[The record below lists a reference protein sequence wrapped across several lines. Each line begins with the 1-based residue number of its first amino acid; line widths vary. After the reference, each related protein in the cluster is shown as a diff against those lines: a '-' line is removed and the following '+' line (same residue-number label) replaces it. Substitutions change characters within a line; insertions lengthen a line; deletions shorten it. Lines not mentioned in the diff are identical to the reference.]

1 MRSLQQAR
9 QRARACRDAMGHS
22 PEELLERITRY
33 LLDIHG
39 IELHR
44 APAAFLQGSRAEVS
58 PAEGCLFYD
67 EQLDH
72 HPAEKRF
79 VILHELGH
87 LELHPRLQRCCAA
100 PDPVYG
106 TMYLNDGAPALARY
120 NRRSRE
126 EAEANAFATEFL
138 CPSRELLQMWR
149 RRAHDSVAHLARS
162 VGAPVPMVHAQLAEA
177 LYWHDREEPPPSTPR
192 ANGVDCDAS
201 QLAAATYTGAPV
213 LVDAGPGT
221 GKTATLVRRV
231 TYLLDERGADPGQ
244 LLVLTFS
251 NDAAEELRDRIA
263 SQCGEP
269 RARQIE
275 VSTFHGFGV
284 AFLHHHG
291 QFLNLDH
298 DASIL
303 DEAAQAELVTELL
316 GRVPCTPIINLHNPD
331 DSVRAIVRHLTY
343 LKDRLYTPD
352 DFAAALDADQPE
364 PEERQRYEAA
374 CAFLA
379 VYRAYE
385 ETKHAR
391 QRVDFADLIALPIR
405 ILQQQ
410 AALQQAYRDKY
421 RWVMVDEYQDVS
433 RAVASLL
440 RQICGS
446 HNPPW
451 VVGDTRQAI
460 YRFRGAAPENVSEF
474 HHDFPGAR
482 VFHLNTNYRS
492 CPAIVHTANQLAGLL
507 QTPEASKPLDPPLWT
522 CGAAA
527 SAHGDPA
534 VSIARADSDHAEHD
548 GIAQQIA
555 TWLNQGIRAQDIAV
569 LARRNI
575 DVRNIVLTLGRRQV
589 PATTAGLI
597 TPEGAA
603 GDLAAIVTLTDQPRA
618 SLPRLAFALG
628 RGRCS
633 VETINTAIRHVLHTL
648 AADGT
653 FATDHDD
660 EACQTLATAM
670 LQVRNR
676 LQTGHFSSDAFAMMC
691 TFLFDSGDYLQRIL
705 EQPESAERALALSEI
720 ITALSRAAGY
730 RFLHSD
736 VEPQASRKGFA
747 QAFRSMLNAGSPAL
761 APPSRA
767 ADAVR
772 VMTCHASKGLEFPC
786 VIVAGQTLSRAPREY
801 AWLPPHLAPPVQD
814 DREQAD
820 ALFFVS
826 ATRAQR
832 ALVATYASSASGT
845 ARSQERDLTP
855 LLSQW
860 RDTHRVPIQELPS
873 MPAPHL
879 HRMMH
884 AVWGGTPHGALSTRA
899 FAPQTCGI
907 RTYLEHYLGVRFP
920 SSTPPLYPLFF
931 DVVRRAMG
939 RIVHLTQARGTPFSH
954 DEAKELFLQEWP
966 ISDVSDH
973 PHHALYAHLACES
986 IEQFARAYV
995 PVPKASA
1002 HLDLTAHDAATGLAL
1017 RYDLLA
1023 LYDAEDGTTVAISLR
1038 PESLRAKHRE
1048 HGLLW
1053 SGLSPAHRMSF
1064 MLLRQEKPNLQP
1076 YVFSAADGV
1085 LYPYA
1090 WTANANELA
1099 KETQRLAQQCDDV
1112 ARGRFAAKVQ
1122 EWTCNRCPVRV
1133 SCPHWLGALAGEP
1146 EP

>member
-1 MRSLQQAR
+1 MPRHEVVATGKTAR
-9 QRARACRDAMGHS
+9 RACRDAIGNT
-22 PEELLERITRY
+22 PEDLLERVIRY

-44 APAAFLQGSRAEVS
+44 ASAAFLQGSRAEVS

-67 EQLDH
+67 EQLDQN
-72 HPAEKRF
+72 PAEKRF

-87 LELHPRLQRCCAA
+87 LELHPRLQRCCAT
-100 PDPVYG
+100 PDPIYG

-149 RRAHDSVAHLARS
+149 RQEHDSVAHLARS
-162 VGAPVPMVHAQLAEA
+162 VGAPMPMVHAQLAEA
-177 LYWHDREEPPPSTPR
+177 LYWHAREEPPPQTPR
-192 ANGVDCDAS
+192 ENGVDCDAS

-221 GKTATLVRRV
+221 GKTATLARRI
-231 TYLLDERGADPGQ
+231 TYLLNDCGADPSQ

-263 SQCGEP
+263 SQCDEQHASTHQQKFVSGLSAASPIASAESTGAP
-269 RARQIE
+269 FAVRSTRQIE

-291 QFLNLDH
+291 QFLNVDH

-303 DEAAQAELVTELL
+303 DEAAQAELVTELI
-316 GRVPCTPIINLHNPD
+316 GSVPCTPIINLRNPD
-331 DSVRAIVRHLTY
+331 DSVRAIVRHISY

-352 DFAAALDADQPE
+352 DFSAALDATQATS
-364 PEERQRYEAA
+364 EAA
-374 CAFLA
+374 RAFLA

-385 ETKHAR
+385 EMKHIR

-433 RAVASLL
+433 RAVATLL
-440 RQICGS
+440 RQICGA

-460 YRFRGAAPENVSEF
+460 YRFRGAAPENVTEF
-474 HHDFPGAR
+474 HHDFPGAQ

-492 CPAIVHTANQLAGLL
+492 CPAIVDTANQLAGLM
-507 QTPEASKPLDPPLWT
+507 QTPESDAHPDTDPWT
-522 CGAAA
+522 YGAPA

-534 VSIARADSDHAEHD
+534 VSIARADSDQAEHD
-548 GIAQQIA
+548 GIAQQIT
-555 TWLNQGIRAQDIAV
+555 TWLSQGIRAQDIAV

-575 DVRNIVLTLGRRQV
+575 DVRNIVLTLGNRQV
-589 PATTAGLI
+589 QATTAGLI

-603 GDLAAIVTLTDQPRA
+603 GDLATIVTLTDQPRA

-628 RGRCS
+628 QGRFS
-633 VETINTAIRHVLHTL
+633 VETINTVIRHVLHTL
-648 AADGT
+648 SADGT

-670 LQVRNR
+670 HQVRDR
-676 LQTGHFSSDAFAMMC
+676 LQTGHFSHDAFAMMC
-691 TFLFDSGDYLQRIL
+691 IFLFDSSDYLHRIL
-705 EQPESAERALALSEI
+705 EQPENAERALALSEI

-761 APPSRA
+761 APPSRS

-801 AWLPPHLAPPVQD
+801 AWLPPHLAPPAED

-820 ALFFVS
+820 ALFFVG
-826 ATRAQR
+826 ATRAQH

-855 LLSQW
+855 LLSRW
-860 RDTHRVPIQELPS
+860 RDTHSVCIRELPS
-873 MPAPHL
+873 MPTPYL
-879 HRMMH
+879 HRTMH
-884 AVWGGTPHGALSTRA
+884 AVWGGAPRGALSTRA

-920 SSTPPLYPLFF
+920 SSTPPLYPIFF
-931 DVVRRAMG
+931 DVVRRTMG
-939 RIVHLTQARGTPFSH
+939 RIVRLTQDRDTPFSR

-986 IEQFARAYV
+986 IEHFARAYA
-995 PVPKASA
+995 PEPKASA
-1002 HLDLTAHDAATGLAL
+1002 HLDFSAHDEATGLAL

-1023 LYDAEDGTTVAISLR
+1023 QWR
-1038 PESLRAKHRE
+1038 
-1048 HGLLW
+1048 
-1053 SGLSPAHRMSF
+1053 
-1064 MLLRQEKPNLQP
+1064 
-1076 YVFSAADGV
+1076 
-1085 LYPYA
+1085 
-1090 WTANANELA
+1090 
-1099 KETQRLAQQCDDV
+1099 
-1112 ARGRFAAKVQ
+1112 
-1122 EWTCNRCPVRV
+1122 
-1133 SCPHWLGALAGEP
+1133 
-1146 EP
+1146 